1 MSISRRDFMKLVGVS
16 IASLALTRCRLPIGV
31 TCYAPLQPSPY
42 PTEHPLT
49 AKDRLRLCWLR
60 FGELAQ
66 ATIEES
72 TQGITDNTFGQQL
85 ISEHSLALDELVAAR
100 ELPTAVAD
108 LIQEA
113 YEAAVYHVWRSN
125 APMTCYLPIIVNFA
139 PVSAELLVQ
148 QSAVLREIADENNID
163 PGTLAKAQVAL
174 EHDMAFYALT
184 DEEVA
189 SLYDRLVTE
198 WQVQGRTVPAF
209 ENVDLE
215 ITPDAEAA
223 AQFIISLLT
232 SR

>member
-1 MSISRRDFMKLVGVS
+1 
-16 IASLALTRCRLPIGV
+16 
-31 TCYAPLQPSPY
+31 
-42 PTEHPLT
+42 
-49 AKDRLRLCWLR
+49 
-60 FGELAQ
+60 LAQ

-100 ELPTAVAD
+100 ELPSAVAD

-113 YEAAVYHVWRSN
+113 YEAAVLHVWRSN
-125 APMTCYLPIIVNFA
+125 APMTCYAPMIVNFA

-148 QSAVLREIADENNID
+148 QSAVLSEIADENNIS
-163 PGTLAKAQVAL
+163 PETLAKAQVTL

-198 WQVQGRTVPAF
+198 WQAQGQTVPAF

-215 ITPDAEAA
+215 ITPDAKAA
-223 AQFIISLLT
+223 AQFIINLLT

>member
-16 IASLALTRCRLPIGV
+16 VASLALTGCRLPLPV
-31 TCYAPLQPSPY
+31 SCYAPLV
-42 PTEHPLT
+42 PTDYPLT
-49 AKDRLRLCWLR
+49 AKGRLRRCWMS
-60 FGELAQ
+60 FGLLAE
-66 ATIEES
+66 ATSDEASLGS
-72 TQGITDNTFGQQL
+72 TENALGQLLVADHRQ
-85 ISEHSLALDELVAAR
+85 ALDELAASGD
-100 ELPTAVAD
+100 LTPAVAD
-108 LIQEA
+108 LIQEG
-113 YEAAVYHVWRSN
+113 YDAAIYHVWRSN
-125 APMTCYLPIIVNFA
+125 APITCYEPMIVDYA
-139 PVSAELLVQ
+139 PVSADVLVK
-148 QSAVLREIADENNID
+148 QSAVLSEIAGENTID
-163 PGTLAKAQVAL
+163 PENLANAQAAL

-209 ENVDLE
+209 ENVNLE